1 MSSSDKRV
9 RILLLDGGI
18 GQELVKRHAKPPTKY
33 WASTVLIEKPELL
46 TDVHKEYF
54 EVGAT
59 YVDLFFFLI
68 CFRSRYHHTFNN
80 DFRSKYHH
88 TFNNDYMN
96 KSKQIISIQGGNDQ
110 HVRDP
115 SRSIRRRFSGGDR
128 EVVEFCV

>member
-59 YVDLFFFLI
+59 YVDLFFFNL
-68 CFRSRYHHTFNN
+68 F
-80 DFRSKYHH
+80 
-88 TFNNDYMN
+88 
-96 KSKQIISIQGGNDQ
+96 QISISSHIQ
-110 HVRDP
+110 
-115 SRSIRRRFSGGDR
+115 
-128 EVVEFCV
+128 

>member
-59 YVDLFFFLI
+59 YVDLFFF
-68 CFRSRYHHTFNN
+68 
-80 DFRSKYHH
+80 
-88 TFNNDYMN
+88 
-96 KSKQIISIQGGNDQ
+96 
-110 HVRDP
+110 
-115 SRSIRRRFSGGDR
+115 
-128 EVVEFCV
+128 